1 MKLNHSI
8 YPCLWMDGNAK
19 EAAAFYCSI
28 FSNATITSVNPL
40 VVMMEIND
48 TKFMLLNGGPK
59 YKFNEAVS
67 FVINCDSQFE
77 IDYFWEKLCEGG
89 EESMCGWLKDKFG
102 VSWQVVPAIIG
113 ELFADPQRAER
124 VSIELFK
131 MRKLDIEKLKN
142 A

>member
-1 MKLNHSI
+1 MTLKHSI

-19 EAAAFYCSI
+19 EAAEFYCSI

-40 VVMMEIND
+40 VVMIEINEA
-48 TKFMLLNGGPK
+48 KFMLLNGGPK

-77 IDYFWEKLCEGG
+77 IDYFWEKLSDGG

-124 VSIELFK
+124 VMEELLK
-131 MRKLDIEKLKN
+131 MRKLNIEILKN

>member
-1 MKLNHSI
+1 MI
-8 YPCLWMDGNAK
+8 
-19 EAAAFYCSI
+19 
-28 FSNATITSVNPL
+28 
-40 VVMMEIND
+40 EINEA
-48 TKFMLLNGGPK
+48 KFMLLNGGPK

-77 IDYFWEKLCEGG
+77 IDYFWENLCEGG

-124 VSIELFK
+124 VMEELLK
-131 MRKLDIEKLKN
+131 MRKLNIEILKN

>member
-19 EAAAFYCSI
+19 EAAEFYCSI

-40 VVMMEIND
+40 VVMIEINEA
-48 TKFMLLNGGPK
+48 KFMLLNGGPK

-77 IDYFWEKLCEGG
+77 IDYFWEKLSDGG
-89 EESMCGWLKDKFG
+89 EESMCGWLKDKFS

-124 VSIELFK
+124 VMEELLK
-131 MRKLDIEKLKN
+131 MRKLNIEILKN

>member
-19 EAAAFYCSI
+19 EAAEFYCSI

-40 VVMMEIND
+40 VVMIEINE

-67 FVINCDSQFE
+67 FVISCDSQLE

-89 EESMCGWLKDKFG
+89 EESMCGWLKDKYG

-131 MRKLDIEKLKN
+131 MKKLDIEKLKN

>member
-1 MKLNHSI
+1 MTLKHSI

-19 EAAAFYCSI
+19 EAAEFYCSI

-40 VVMMEIND
+40 VVMIEINEA
-48 TKFMLLNGGPK
+48 KFMLLNGGPK

-77 IDYFWEKLCEGG
+77 IDYFWEKLSDGG
-89 EESMCGWLKDKFG
+89 EESMCGWLKDKFS

-124 VSIELFK
+124 VMEELLK
-131 MRKLDIEKLKN
+131 MRKLNIEILKN

>member
-40 VVMMEIND
+40 VVMIEINGA
-48 TKFMLLNGGPK
+48 KFMLLNGGPK

-67 FVINCDSQFE
+67 FVINCDS
-77 IDYFWEKLCEGG
+77 
-89 EESMCGWLKDKFG
+89 
-102 VSWQVVPAIIG
+102 
-113 ELFADPQRAER
+113 
-124 VSIELFK
+124 
-131 MRKLDIEKLKN
+131 
-142 A
+142 

>member
-1 MKLNHSI
+1 
-8 YPCLWMDGNAK
+8 MDGNAK
-19 EAAAFYCSI
+19 EAAEFYCSI

-40 VVMMEIND
+40 VVMIEINEA
-48 TKFMLLNGGPK
+48 KFMLLNGGPK

-77 IDYFWEKLCEGG
+77 IDYFWEKLSDGG
-89 EESMCGWLKDKFG
+89 EESMCGWLKDKYG
-102 VSWQVVPAIIG
+102 VSWQVVPSIIG

-124 VSIELFK
+124 VMEELLK
-131 MRKLDIEKLKN
+131 MRKLNIEILKS

>member
-1 MKLNHSI
+1 
-8 YPCLWMDGNAK
+8 MDGNAK
-19 EAAAFYCSI
+19 EAAEFYCSI

-40 VVMMEIND
+40 VVMIEINEA
-48 TKFMLLNGGPK
+48 KFMLLNGGPK

-77 IDYFWEKLCEGG
+77 IDYFWEKLSDGG

-124 VSIELFK
+124 VMEELLK
-131 MRKLDIEKLKN
+131 MRKLNIEILKN

>member
-19 EAAAFYCSI
+19 EAAEFYCSI
-28 FSNATITSVNPL
+28 FSNAIITSVNPL
-40 VVMMEIND
+40 VVMIEINGA
-48 TKFMLLNGGPK
+48 KFMLLNGGPK

-89 EESMCGWLKDKFG
+89 EESMCGWLKDKYG

-124 VSIELFK
+124 VSEELFK

>member
-19 EAAAFYCSI
+19 EAAEFYCSI
-28 FSNATITSVNPL
+28 FSNATIKSVNPL
-40 VVMMEIND
+40 VVMIEINEA
-48 TKFMLLNGGPK
+48 KFMLLNGGPK

-77 IDYFWEKLCEGG
+77 IDYFWEKLSDGG

-124 VSIELFK
+124 VMEELLK
-131 MRKLDIEKLKN
+131 MRKLNIEILKN